1 MDMSAENPF
10 ADLMTKAVK
19 LKGAQ
24 QAQLRTQFDSWPQ
37 YFQHSLFMQESVVT
51 VRTQP
56 FPERIAA
63 AEDMK
68 AVGNAHFNGE
78 AYEEA
83 VAEYEKALAVFK
95 YLENKDPGWK
105 KKGIEDGDMLI
116 TDFKCDDPEEQKRLD
131 ALKISCYLNIA
142 VAKFKLKEYSVC
154 IRACDDTLELDPKN
168 VKAYYRRAQAL
179 ITPASSGALEFD
191 RAITDLQKAYA
202 VDPESREV
210 RKMLR
215 ELMEQRT
222 KQRALDKE
230 TFSGMFNRGQ
240 VYDEASLAKD
250 PQLDEESREEKFQQ
264 EVEEA
269 EALARGFEAKGKA
282 EYASEI
288 REKIAQAQDIRNRRL
303 KCVDFFNPTPE
314 MIKNAKESGIDL
326 TDRNVQQML
335 HDLQEDE
342 RNKKSSSSGKQDS
355 AKDSSPSAVDSVDSL
370 LKSMTNTEIAQLL
383 SREGIDYHKI
393 SDREEFLETARQ
405 VLLSKLDDKK
415 EPPKSSYARTIVLL
429 AIAWTLLR
437 LYTSGGLS
445 ILRRVVSNAITG
457 GSDNTDVS
465 QATKV
470 MDIFDED

>member
-51 VRTQP
+51 VRTKP
-56 FPERIAA
+56 FAERITA
-63 AEDMK
+63 AEEMK
-68 AVGNAHFNGE
+68 MTGNAHFNTE
-78 AYEEA
+78 AFEEA

-105 KKGIEDGDMLI
+105 KKGIEDDDMLI
-116 TDFKCDDPEEQKRLD
+116 ADFKCDGPEDQKRLD
-131 ALKISCYLNIA
+131 TLKISCYLNIA
-142 VAKFKLKEYSVC
+142 VAKFKLKEYPVC
-154 IRACDDTLELDPKN
+154 IQACDDTLELDPKN

-191 RAITDLQKAYA
+191 RAISDLQKAYA
-202 VDPESREV
+202 IDPENRDV
-210 RKMLR
+210 RKLLR
-215 ELMEQRT
+215 ELMDQRT

-230 TFSGMFNRGQ
+230 TFSGMFTRGQ
-240 VYDEASLAKD
+240 
-250 PQLDEESREEKFQQ
+250 
-264 EVEEA
+264 VEEA
-269 EALARGFEAKGKA
+269 EALARGFEAKGKT
-282 EYASEI
+282 EYAADI
-288 REKIAQAQDIRNRRL
+288 REKIAQAQEVRNRRL

-314 MIKNAKESGIDL
+314 MIASAKESGIDL

-335 HDLQEDE
+335 QDLQEEE
-342 RNKKSSSSGKQDS
+342 RNKTSSSGQPQESKQ
-355 AKDSSPSAVDSVDSL
+355 SSPSAVESVDSL
-370 LKSMTNTEIAQLL
+370 LKSMSSTEIAQML

-393 SDREEFLETARQ
+393 TDREQFLETAKQ

-415 EPPKSSYARTIVLL
+415 EPPKPSYARTIVLL
-429 AIAWTLLR
+429 AITWTLLR
-437 LYTSGGLS
+437 LYTSGHLS
-445 ILRRVVSNAITG
+445 VLGRVTINAITG
-457 GSDNTDVS
+457 SSTDNNNVG